1 MCSVAMGVFVVP
13 RFFFDLK
20 FDGERPTADE
30 EGLVMPDLQAAQV
43 EASRALTDLSREMVL
58 SGKITNSLA
67 VIIRDDAGPILQAT
81 LNFEMKRLN

>member
-1 MCSVAMGVFVVP
+1 MCSVFTGFFVVP

-20 FDGERPTADE
+20 FDGEMPTNDE
-30 EGLVMPDLQAAQV
+30 EGLVMPDLETARV
-43 EASRALTDLSREMVL
+43 EASRALSDLSREMVL

-67 VIIRDDAGPILQAT
+67 VIIRDDAGPVLQAT